1 MDSWIPCMLG
11 VRVLMASGS
20 ALIHRNWCEKWLNKY
35 KRSRRR
41 LTQFCPNQYTHLLV
55 MWQLSNHFCLG
66 VVPRHCVTTDTFRE
80 RGWLCLMYIVYHV
93 YSDSILCKR
102 DLFFFKSLCFFIM
115 RFYEAGMLGVCLATR
130 TACLIFVEVWIE
142 VEKERERSQ

>member
-41 LTQFCPNQYTHLLV
+41 LTQFCPNQYSHLLI
-55 MWQLSNHFCLG
+55 MWQLSNHFCLSM
-66 VVPRHCVTTDTFRE
+66 VPQRGASAWCLGIVLPLTPSE

-102 DLFFFKSLCFFIM
+102 DLFFLKSLCFFIM
-115 RFYEAGMLGVCLATR
+115 RFYEAGMLGVCWVYA
-130 TACLIFVEVWIE
+130 
-142 VEKERERSQ
+142 